1 MSLRT
6 RGKKSGS
13 ELKLTKKI
21 EKLFKS
27 YREQLL
33 HLGKLYGV
41 VEIKSYARSAKRLTI
56 SQLELLLIKNHI
68 KLPINRSSDKAIAKQ
83 ELKQITITNVYLSLF
98 IVFFIGCLILTRP
111 YIKKIVNEVKFT
123 YVAEEYKSKKVTKSK
138 PKKSKSKAEKKS
150 EIEPEIFKEEH
161 DNTVSL
167 NAETTENLFEDLG
180 YDLKGVRAGQKVK
193 PIYLTKL
200 PKDLSSLGDTN
211 KKRELF
217 IKIILPLVL
226 NENEKI
232 TKDRKK
238 LFKILGKNFNT
249 AGERVW
255 LRRRFKEYKIDDGDL
270 SKLKMRMDII
280 PVSIAIAQAANESG
294 WGTSRFALEGNALF
308 GQWTWSKKGI
318 SPKNKDPNKSHKVL
332 QFQVLKASV
341 RAYKNNLNTHNA
353 YREFREARAKIRQE
367 DKQIIGLE
375 LTKYLKSYAAIGEKY
390 VVILDDIIEKNSL
403 TDFDKANL
411 LPTNLTT
418 GVAL

>member
-1 MSLRT
+1 MS
-6 RGKKSGS
+6 KN
-13 ELKLTKKI
+13 I

-33 HLGKLYGV
+33 HLAKLYGV
-41 VEIKSYARSAKRLTI
+41 VEIKSYARSSKRLTI

-68 KLPINRSSDKAIAKQ
+68 KLPVNRSSDRAIAKH
-83 ELKQITITNVYLSLF
+83 ELKQNSITNAYLSLF
-98 IVFFIGCLILTRP
+98 VIFFIGCLVLTRP
-111 YIKKIVNEVKFT
+111 YIKKVVNEVKFT
-123 YVAEEYKSKKVTKSK
+123 YVAEEYKSKEITKSK
-138 PKKSKSKAEKKS
+138 KLKKKKSGTKIEKKS
-150 EIEPEIFKEEH
+150 EVVKEEY

-167 NAETTENLFEDLG
+167 NAETTANLFYDLG

-200 PKDLSSLGDTN
+200 PKDLKTLGDTK

-217 IKIILPLVL
+217 IKILLPLIL
-226 NENEKI
+226 SENNKI
-232 TKDRKK
+232 IEDRKR
-238 LFKILGKNFNT
+238 LFKVLAKNFNT

-255 LRRRFKEYKIDDGDL
+255 LRRRFKEYKIEDGDL

-280 PVSIAIAQAANESG
+280 PVSVALAQAANESG

-318 SPKNKDPNKSHKVL
+318 SPKNKDPNKSHKIL

-353 YREFREARAKIRQE
+353 YKEFREARAQLRQRNEKIL
-367 DKQIIGLE
+367 GLK
-375 LTKYLKSYAAIGEKY
+375 LTKYLKNYASIGDKY
-390 VVILDDIIEKNSL
+390 VEILEDIITRNSL
-403 TDFDKANL
+403 EDFDKANL
-411 LPTNLTT
+411 LPTKLKT
-418 GVAL
+418 GIAL

>member
-1 MSLRT
+1 MS
-6 RGKKSGS
+6 
-13 ELKLTKKI
+13 KKI

-41 VEIKSYARSAKRLTI
+41 VEIKSYAKSAKRLTI
-56 SQLELLLIKNHI
+56 SQLELLLIKNNI

-83 ELKQITITNVYLSLF
+83 EIRQNTITNAYLSVF
-98 IVFFIGCLILTRP
+98 IIFFIGCLILTRP
-111 YIKKIVNEVKFT
+111 YIKKVVNEVKFT
-123 YVAEEYKSKKVTKSK
+123 YIAEEYKTKKITKSK
-138 PKKSKSKAEKKS
+138 KSKKKIEKKS
-150 EIEPEIFKEEH
+150 ELEIPKEQEKEY

-167 NAETTENLFEDLG
+167 NAETTSNLFQDLG

-200 PKDLSSLGDTN
+200 PKDLKTLGDTK

-217 IKIILPLVL
+217 IKIILPLIL
-226 NENEKI
+226 DENQKI
-232 TKDRKK
+232 TEDRKK

-255 LRRRFKEYKIDDGDL
+255 LKRRFKEYKIEDGDL

-280 PVSIAIAQAANESG
+280 PVSLALAQAANESG

-318 SPKNKDPNKSHKVL
+318 SPKNKDPNKTHKVL
-332 QFQVLKASV
+332 QFQILKASV

-353 YREFREARAKIRQE
+353 YQEFREARAKLRQE
-367 DKQIIGLE
+367 DRQILGLE
-375 LTKYLKSYAAIGEKY
+375 LTKYIKNYASIGEKY
-390 VVILDDIIEKNSL
+390 VEIIESIIVRNSL
-403 TDFDKANL
+403 TDFDKATL
-411 LPTNLTT
+411 LPTNLKK